1 MNEGDN
7 LVQERQL
14 IFGLQ
19 MYSDT
24 SVRSVED
31 YLTDRVKMKTYL
43 RLQVAEMVLQI
54 SHGEGSESRDYLM
67 FRLDRISADTA
78 LLNFVG
84 DSEAP
89 RQCGSAMFASVGA
102 LSLADK
108 LHTGKCGQWDDS
120 GTHR

>member
-1 MNEGDN
+1 MNKGDN
-7 LVQERQL
+7 LIKRDNSL
-14 IFGLQ
+14 ITFVD
-19 MYSDT
+19 YSDT
-24 SVRSVED
+24 NVRSVED

-54 SHGEGSESRDYLM
+54 SQGEGSEARDYLM
-67 FRLDRISADTA
+67 FRLDRISADMA

-89 RQCGSAMFASVGA
+89 HQCGTAMFASIGA

-108 LHTGKCGQWDDS
+108 LHTGKCGL
-120 GTHR
+120 